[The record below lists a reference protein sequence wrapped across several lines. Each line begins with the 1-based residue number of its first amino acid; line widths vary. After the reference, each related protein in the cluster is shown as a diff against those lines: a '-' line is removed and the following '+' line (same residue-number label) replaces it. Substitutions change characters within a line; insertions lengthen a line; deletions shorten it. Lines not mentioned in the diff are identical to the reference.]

1 MMRDLN
7 DLQFFVA
14 VVTQRSFSAAAR
26 FLGVPKSRVSR
37 RVALFEE
44 HLGVRLVERS
54 TRRLSVT
61 EIGQLIF
68 EHARASLVEAEAI
81 EEMALRSRAEPR
93 GLVRVSCPLGF
104 TASIADSLPT
114 LLLKN
119 PLLRVQ
125 LVVTNRRVDLVEEG
139 IDVSV
144 RVREKL
150 DTDADLVMKRIGV
163 SRHVLVASPTL
174 LTTMGTPVTPSD
186 LSRYPLLHQQEQL
199 GLSSWLLANGNNEQ
213 ESVNVQSRLAT
224 GDFGVLVG
232 AACAGVGIA
241 LLPEPN
247 CGKELEAGSLVRVLP
262 GWDVAGGI
270 LHLVFP
276 SRRGMLPSVRAVIDF
291 LADALRSHVESET
304 TPGVHPVERS
314 VRVSA
319 PSRAASQTP

>member
-1 MMRDLN
+1 MRDLN

-44 HLGVRLVERS
+44 RLGVRLVERS

-93 GLVRVSCPLGF
+93 GLVRMSCPLGF

-114 LLLKN
+114 LLEKN

-125 LVVTNRRVDLVEEG
+125 LIVTNRRVDLVEEG

-144 RVREKL
+144 RVREQL
-150 DTDADLVMKRIGV
+150 DTDADLVMKRIGI
-163 SRHVLVASPTL
+163 SKRILVASPTL
-174 LTTMGTPVTPSD
+174 LARLGTPVAPSD
-186 LSRYPLLHQQEQL
+186 LSRYPLLQQQEQRGPSTWEL
-199 GLSSWLLANGNNEQ
+199 TNGTSEQ
-213 ESVNVQSRLAT
+213 KSVNVQPKLAT
-224 GDFGVLVG
+224 GDFDVLVS
-232 AACAGVGIA
+232 AARAGVGIA
-241 LLPEPN
+241 LLPQTN
-247 CGKELEAGSLVRVLP
+247 CGRDLDTGALIRVLP
-262 GWDVAGGI
+262 GWDVADGI
-270 LHLVFP
+270 LHLVFT
-276 SRRGMLPSVRAVIDF
+276 SRRGMLPSVRAVVDF
-291 LADALRSHVESET
+291 LAKTLRSH
-304 TPGVHPVERS
+304 
-314 VRVSA
+314 A
-319 PSRAASQTP
+319 D

>member
-1 MMRDLN
+1 MRDLN

-44 HLGVRLVERS
+44 RLAVRLLERS

-61 EIGQLIF
+61 EIGQMIF
-68 EHARASLVEAEAI
+68 EHARASLLEAEAI

-104 TASIADSLPT
+104 TSSIADALPA
-114 LLLKN
+114 LLVKN

-125 LVVTNRRVDLVEEG
+125 LIVTNRRVDLVEEG

-150 DTDADLVMKRIGV
+150 DTDADVSKR
-163 SRHVLVASPTL
+163 VLVASPTL
-174 LTTMGTPVTPSD
+174 LASLGIPVTPSD
-186 LSRYPLLHQQEQL
+186 LLRYPLLHQQEQAEP
-199 GLSSWLLANGNNEQ
+199 SSWVLVNGDKEQ
-213 ESVNVQSRLAT
+213 ESVNVQPRLAT

-232 AACAGVGIA
+232 AARAGLGIA

-291 LADALRSHVESET
+291 LAEALRSHAESDT
-304 TPGVHPVERS
+304 RPAFTS
-314 VRVSA
+314 
-319 PSRAASQTP
+319 

>member
-1 MMRDLN
+1 
-7 DLQFFVA
+7 
-14 VVTQRSFSAAAR
+14 
-26 FLGVPKSRVSR
+26 VS
-37 RVALFEE
+37 LFEE

-54 TRRLSVT
+54 TRRVNVT

-68 EHARASLVEAEAI
+68 EHARSSLIEAEAI

-114 LLLKN
+114 LLLNN

-125 LVVTNRRVDLVEEG
+125 LVVTNRRVDLVEDG

-144 RVREKL
+144 RVRERL

-163 SRHVLVASPTL
+163 SKHVLVASPTL
-174 LTTMGTPVTPSD
+174 LTTLGTPMTPSD

-199 GLSSWLLANGNNEQ
+199 GSGTWVLANGNKEQ
-213 ESVNVQSRLAT
+213 ESVRVQPRLAT
-224 GDFGVLVG
+224 GDFGILVG
-232 AACAGVGIA
+232 AARAGLGIA

-247 CGKELEAGSLVRVLP
+247 CGQELEAGLLVRVLP
-262 GWDVAGGI
+262 GWNVAGGI

-291 LADALRSHVESET
+291 LAEALRSHVESES
-304 TPGVHPVERS
+304 TPAF
-314 VRVSA
+314 A
-319 PSRAASQTP
+319 P

>member
-14 VVTQRSFSAAAR
+14 VVTQRSISAAAR

-37 RVALFEE
+37 RLSLFEE

-54 TRRLSVT
+54 TRRVNVT

-93 GLVRVSCPLGF
+93 GLVRVSCPLGL

-150 DTDADLVMKRIGV
+150 DTDAGLVMKRIGV
-163 SRHVLVASPTL
+163 SKHVLVASPTL
-174 LTTMGTPVTPSD
+174 LVSLGTPLTPSD

-199 GLSSWLLANGNNEQ
+199 GVSTWVLANGKSEQ
-213 ESVNVQSRLAT
+213 ESVNVQPTLAT

-232 AACAGVGIA
+232 AARAGVGIA

-247 CGKELEAGSLVRVLP
+247 CAKELNAGSLVRVLP
-262 GWDVAGGI
+262 GWNVAGGI

-291 LADALRSHVESET
+291 LAEALHSHVESET
-304 TPGVHPVERS
+304 SPAF
-314 VRVSA
+314 A
-319 PSRAASQTP
+319 P

>member
-37 RVALFEE
+37 RISLFEE
-44 HLGVRLVERS
+44 RLSVRLLERS

-68 EHARASLVEAEAI
+68 EHARASLVEADAI

-114 LLLKN
+114 LLVKN

-139 IDVSV
+139 IDVCV
-144 RVREKL
+144 RVREQL
-150 DTDADLVMKRIGV
+150 DTDADLVMKRIGICK
-163 SRHVLVASPTL
+163 RILVASPTL
-174 LTTMGTPVTPSD
+174 LASLGTPAAPSD
-186 LSRYPLLHQQEQL
+186 LSRYPLLQQQEQL
-199 GLSSWLLANGNNEQ
+199 GPSTWVLANETNEQ
-213 ESVNVQSRLAT
+213 KSVNVLPRVAT

-232 AACAGVGIA
+232 AARAGVGIA
-241 LLPEPN
+241 LLPQAN
-247 CGKELEAGSLVRVLP
+247 CGKELEVGSLVRVLP
-262 GWDVAGGI
+262 GWDVAVGI
-270 LHLVFP
+270 LHLVFA

-291 LADALRSHVESET
+291 LAETLRSHAESET
-304 TPGVHPVERS
+304 TPAFAR
-314 VRVSA
+314 
-319 PSRAASQTP
+319 

>member
-1 MMRDLN
+1 MRDLN

-14 VVTQRSFSAAAR
+14 VVTHRSISAAAR

-37 RVALFEE
+37 RLSLFEE

-54 TRRLSVT
+54 TRRVNVT

-93 GLVRVSCPLGF
+93 GLVRVSCPLGL

-144 RVREKL
+144 RVRGKL
-150 DTDADLVMKRIGV
+150 DTDAGLVMKR
-163 SRHVLVASPTL
+163 
-174 LTTMGTPVTPSD
+174 
-186 LSRYPLLHQQEQL
+186 
-199 GLSSWLLANGNNEQ
+199 
-213 ESVNVQSRLAT
+213 
-224 GDFGVLVG
+224 
-232 AACAGVGIA
+232 
-241 LLPEPN
+241 
-247 CGKELEAGSLVRVLP
+247 
-262 GWDVAGGI
+262 
-270 LHLVFP
+270 
-276 SRRGMLPSVRAVIDF
+276 
-291 LADALRSHVESET
+291 
-304 TPGVHPVERS
+304 
-314 VRVSA
+314 SA
-319 PSRAASQTP
+319 

>member
-1 MMRDLN
+1 MRDLN

-14 VVTQRSFSAAAR
+14 VVTQRSISAAAR

-37 RVALFEE
+37 RVSLFEE
-44 HLGVRLVERS
+44 RLGVRLVERS
-54 TRRLSVT
+54 TRRVNVT

-68 EHARASLVEAEAI
+68 EHARASLVEADAI
-81 EEMALRSRAEPR
+81 EETALRSRAEPR

-104 TASIADSLPT
+104 TSSITHSLPT

-150 DTDADLVMKRIGV
+150 DTDADLVMKRIGI
-163 SRHVLVASPTL
+163 SKHVLVASPTL
-174 LTTMGTPVTPSD
+174 LASLGMPMMPSD

-199 GLSSWLLANGNNEQ
+199 GTSTWVLANGNNEE
-213 ESVNVQSRLAT
+213 ESISVQPTLST
-224 GDFGVLVG
+224 GDFDILVG
-232 AACAGVGIA
+232 AARAGVGIA
-241 LLPEPN
+241 LLPEAN
-247 CGKELEAGSLVRVLP
+247 CEKELETGSLVRVLP
-262 GWDVAGGI
+262 GWGVAGGV

-291 LADALRSHVESET
+291 LADALRSHVESEPT
-304 TPGVHPVERS
+304 SLFTP
-314 VRVSA
+314 
-319 PSRAASQTP
+319 

>member
-1 MMRDLN
+1 MRDLN

-26 FLGVPKSRVSR
+26 LLGVPKSRVSR

-44 HLGVRLVERS
+44 RLAVRLIERS

-61 EIGQLIF
+61 EIGQMIF
-68 EHARASLVEAEAI
+68 EHARASLLEAEAI

-104 TASIADSLPT
+104 TSSIADSLPA
-114 LLLKN
+114 LLVKN
-119 PLLRVQ
+119 PMLRVQ
-125 LVVTNRRVDLVEEG
+125 LIVTNRRVDLVEEG

-150 DTDADLVMKRIGV
+150 DTDADLVMKRVGV
-163 SRHVLVASPTL
+163 SKHVLVASPGL
-174 LTTMGTPVTPSD
+174 LASIGIPVTPSD
-186 LSRYPLLHQQEQL
+186 LLRYPLLHQQEQP
-199 GLSSWLLANGNNEQ
+199 GPSSWVLVNGNKEQ
-213 ESVNVQSRLAT
+213 ESVNVQPRLAT
-224 GDFGVLVG
+224 GDFSVLVG
-232 AACAGVGIA
+232 AARAGIGIA

-291 LADALRSHVESET
+291 LAEALRSHAESDA
-304 TPGVHPVERS
+304 GVHPVERS
-314 VRVSA
+314 VRAST

>member
-1 MMRDLN
+1 MRDLN

-14 VVTQRSFSAAAR
+14 VVTQGSISAAAR

-37 RVALFEE
+37 RLSLFEE

-54 TRRLSVT
+54 TRRVNVT
-61 EIGQLIF
+61 AIGQLIF

-93 GLVRVSCPLGF
+93 GPVRVSCPLGF

-114 LLLKN
+114 LLLKY

-150 DTDADLVMKRIGV
+150 DTDASLVMKRIGV
-163 SRHVLVASPTL
+163 SKHVLVASPTL
-174 LTTMGTPVTPSD
+174 LARLGTPVTPSD

-199 GLSSWLLANGNNEQ
+199 GPSTWVLANGKNEQ
-213 ESVNVQSRLAT
+213 ESVDIQPTLAT

-232 AACAGVGIA
+232 AARAGVGIA
-241 LLPEPN
+241 LLPEAN

-262 GWDVAGGI
+262 GWNVAGGI

-291 LADALRSHVESET
+291 LAEILRSHVESENSPAF
-304 TPGVHPVERS
+304 TP
-314 VRVSA
+314 
-319 PSRAASQTP
+319 

>member
-1 MMRDLN
+1 MRDLN
-7 DLQFFVA
+7 VLQFFVA

-44 HLGVRLVERS
+44 RLAVRLLERS

-61 EIGQLIF
+61 EVGQMIF
-68 EHARASLVEAEAI
+68 EHARASLVEADAI

-93 GLVRVSCPLGF
+93 GMVRLSCPLGF
-104 TASIADSLPT
+104 TASIADSLPA
-114 LLLKN
+114 LLEKN

-125 LVVTNRRVDLVEEG
+125 LIVTNRRVDLVEEG
-139 IDVSV
+139 IDVSI

-163 SRHVLVASPTL
+163 SKRVLVASPTL
-174 LTTMGTPVTPSD
+174 LTTLGTPATPAD
-186 LSRYPLLHQQEQL
+186 LPRFPLLHQQEQPGPSTWVL
-199 GLSSWLLANGNNEQ
+199 ENRNKQQ
-213 ESVNVQSRLAT
+213 ESVNVVPRLAA

-232 AACAGVGIA
+232 AARAGVGIA

-247 CGKELEAGSLVRVLP
+247 CAKELEAGSLVRVLA

-291 LADALRSHVESET
+291 LAEALRSHAESET
-304 TPGVHPVERS
+304 
-314 VRVSA
+314 A
-319 PSRAASQTP
+319 PAFTR

>member
-14 VVTQRSFSAAAR
+14 VVSQRSISAAAR

-37 RVALFEE
+37 RLSLFEE

-54 TRRLSVT
+54 TRRVNVT

-68 EHARASLVEAEAI
+68 EHARASLMEAEAI

-104 TASIADSLPT
+104 TASIAGSLPT

-163 SRHVLVASPTL
+163 SKHVLVASPTL
-174 LTTMGTPVTPSD
+174 LANLGTPLKPTD

-199 GLSSWLLANGNNEQ
+199 GSTTWMLENANNER
-213 ESVNVQSRLAT
+213 ESVHVQPTLAT

-232 AACAGVGIA
+232 AARAGVGIA

-247 CGKELEAGSLVRVLP
+247 CAKELEAGSLLRVLP
-262 GWDVAGGI
+262 DWNVAGGI

-291 LADALRSHVESET
+291 LAEALRSHVESENG
-304 TPGVHPVERS
+304 PAF
-314 VRVSA
+314 A
-319 PSRAASQTP
+319 P

>member
-14 VVTQRSFSAAAR
+14 VVTHRSISAAAR

-37 RVALFEE
+37 RLSLFEE

-54 TRRLSVT
+54 TRRVNVT

-68 EHARASLVEAEAI
+68 EHARASLLEAEAI

-104 TASIADSLPT
+104 TASIADSLPA

-163 SRHVLVASPTL
+163 SKHVLVASPTL
-174 LTTMGTPVTPSD
+174 LAGLGTPLSPSD

-199 GLSSWLLANGNNEQ
+199 GLSTWVLANGKGEQ
-213 ESVNVQSRLAT
+213 ESVNVQPTLAT
-224 GDFGVLVG
+224 GDFSVLVG
-232 AACAGVGIA
+232 AARAGVGIA

-247 CGKELEAGSLVRVLP
+247 CAKELEAGSLVRVLP
-262 GWDVAGGI
+262 DWNVAGGI

-291 LADALRSHVESET
+291 LADALRSHVESEIT
-304 TPGVHPVERS
+304 RAFTP
-314 VRVSA
+314 
-319 PSRAASQTP
+319 

>member
-1 MMRDLN
+1 MRDLN

-14 VVTQRSFSAAAR
+14 VVTQGSISAAAR

-37 RVALFEE
+37 RLSLFEE

-54 TRRLSVT
+54 TRRVNVT
-61 EIGQLIF
+61 AIGQLIF

-93 GLVRVSCPLGF
+93 GPVRVSCPLGF

-114 LLLKN
+114 LLLKY

-144 RVREKL
+144 SVREKL
-150 DTDADLVMKRIGV
+150 DTDASLVMKRIGV
-163 SRHVLVASPTL
+163 SKHVLVASPTL
-174 LTTMGTPVTPSD
+174 LARLGTPVTPSD

-199 GLSSWLLANGNNEQ
+199 GPSTWVLANGKNEQ
-213 ESVNVQSRLAT
+213 ESVDIQPTLAT

-232 AACAGVGIA
+232 AARAGVGIA
-241 LLPEPN
+241 LLPEAN

-262 GWDVAGGI
+262 GWNVAGGI

-291 LADALRSHVESET
+291 LAEILRSHVESENSPAFT
-304 TPGVHPVERS
+304 HRTVRS
-314 VRVSA
+314 SFGR
-319 PSRAASQTP
+319 

>member
-1 MMRDLN
+1 MPAREASDGVMMRDLN

-14 VVTQRSFSAAAR
+14 VVTQGSISAAAR

-37 RVALFEE
+37 RLSLFEE

-54 TRRLSVT
+54 TRRVNVT
-61 EIGQLIF
+61 AIGQLIF

-93 GLVRVSCPLGF
+93 GPVRVSCPLGF

-114 LLLKN
+114 LLLKY

-150 DTDADLVMKRIGV
+150 DTDASLVMKRIGV
-163 SRHVLVASPTL
+163 SKHVLVASPTL
-174 LTTMGTPVTPSD
+174 LARLGTPVTPSD

-199 GLSSWLLANGNNEQ
+199 GPSTWVLANGKNEQ
-213 ESVNVQSRLAT
+213 ESVDIQPTLAT

-232 AACAGVGIA
+232 AARAGVGIA
-241 LLPEPN
+241 LLPEAN

-262 GWDVAGGI
+262 GWNVAGGI

-291 LADALRSHVESET
+291 LAEILRSHVESENSPAF
-304 TPGVHPVERS
+304 TP
-314 VRVSA
+314 
-319 PSRAASQTP
+319 

>member
-1 MMRDLN
+1 MRDLN

-14 VVTQRSFSAAAR
+14 VVTQRGFSAAAR

-44 HLGVRLVERS
+44 RLNVRLLERS
-54 TRRLSVT
+54 TRQLSVT
-61 EIGQLIF
+61 DVGQMIF

-81 EEMALRSRAEPR
+81 EETALRSRSEPR

-104 TASIADSLPT
+104 TTSIAGALPP
-114 LLLKN
+114 LLEQN

-125 LVVTNRRVDLVEEG
+125 LIATNRRVDLVEEG

-163 SRHVLVASPTL
+163 SKHVVVASPAL
-174 LTTMGTPVTPSD
+174 LRTRGIPQAPSD
-186 LSRYPLLHQQEQL
+186 LSRYPLLHQHEQAGPSTWVL
-199 GLSSWLLANGNNEQ
+199 TNRNNDQ
-213 ESVNVQSRLAT
+213 VTVSVQPRVAT
-224 GDFGVLVG
+224 GDFGVLV
-232 AACAGVGIA
+232 AAARAGIGIA

-247 CGKELEAGSLVRVLP
+247 CAKELEEGSLVRVLA
-262 GWDVAGGI
+262 GWDVADGI

-291 LADALRSHVESET
+291 LAEALRSHAESEDAPAF
-304 TPGVHPVERS
+304 TP
-314 VRVSA
+314 
-319 PSRAASQTP
+319 

>member
-44 HLGVRLVERS
+44 RLNVRLLERS

-61 EIGQLIF
+61 EVGQMVF

-81 EEMALRSRAEPR
+81 EETALRSRSEPR
-93 GLVRVSCPLGF
+93 GLVRVSCPLGV
-104 TASIADSLPT
+104 TTSIAEALPP
-114 LLLKN
+114 LLEKN

-125 LVVTNRRVDLVEEG
+125 LIVTNRRVDLVEEG

-150 DTDADLVMKRIGV
+150 DTDVDLMMKRIGV
-163 SRHVLVASPTL
+163 SKRVLVASPAL
-174 LTTMGTPVTPSD
+174 LSSLGTPLTPSD
-186 LSRYPLLHQQEQL
+186 LSRFPLLHQQEQP
-199 GLSSWLLANGNNEQ
+199 GPSSWMLANRNKEQ
-213 ESVNVQSRLAT
+213 ETVNVVPRIAT
-224 GDFGVLVG
+224 GDFGVLV
-232 AACAGVGIA
+232 AAARAGIGIA

-247 CGKELEAGSLVRVLP
+247 CAKELEAGSLLRVLA

-291 LADALRSHVESET
+291 LAQALRSHAESEADLVF
-304 TPGVHPVERS
+304 TP
-314 VRVSA
+314 
-319 PSRAASQTP
+319 

>member
-1 MMRDLN
+1 MQPDCP
-7 DLQFFVA
+7 
-14 VVTQRSFSAAAR
+14 T
-26 FLGVPKSRVSR
+26 
-37 RVALFEE
+37 
-44 HLGVRLVERS
+44 ER
-54 TRRLSVT
+54 TLRCNFADYVT

-81 EEMALRSRAEPR
+81 EEMVLRSRAEPR

-199 GLSSWLLANGNNEQ
+199 GQSTWLLANGNNEQ

-232 AACAGVGIA
+232 AARAGVGIA

-262 GWDVAGGI
+262 GWDVPGGI
-270 LHLVFP
+270 LHLLFP

-304 TPGVHPVERS
+304 TPSVHPVERS

>member
-1 MMRDLN
+1 MPAREASDGVMMRDLN

-14 VVTQRSFSAAAR
+14 VVTQGSISAAAR

-37 RVALFEE
+37 RLSLFEE

-54 TRRLSVT
+54 TRRVNVT
-61 EIGQLIF
+61 AIGQLIF

-93 GLVRVSCPLGF
+93 GPVRVSCPLGF

-114 LLLKN
+114 LLLKY

-144 RVREKL
+144 SVREKL
-150 DTDADLVMKRIGV
+150 DTDASLVMKRIGV
-163 SRHVLVASPTL
+163 SKHVLVASPTL
-174 LTTMGTPVTPSD
+174 LARLGTPVTPSD

-199 GLSSWLLANGNNEQ
+199 GPSTWVLANGKNEQ
-213 ESVNVQSRLAT
+213 ESVDIQPTLAT

-232 AACAGVGIA
+232 AARAGVGIA
-241 LLPEPN
+241 LLPEAN

-262 GWDVAGGI
+262 GWNVAGGI

-291 LADALRSHVESET
+291 LAEILRSHVESENSPAF
-304 TPGVHPVERS
+304 TP
-314 VRVSA
+314 
-319 PSRAASQTP
+319 